1 MPGFAFTA
9 FLDSKKVVVVG
20 GGLVAT
26 RRVLKLQA
34 AGAEVTVISPE
45 ISPTIT
51 ALVKQNKVIHQPRW
65 YATGDLTGAWLVV
78 TATGNQAVD
87 DQVLSDATARQIF
100 CFKGGDPAGG
110 SAWSMASGEAAGIR
124 LALNAAEEPNP
135 KRSAWVRDRLLGQVP
150 GLVAAFE
157 TANQTHKQTT
167 VALKPGW
174 VALIGGGPGA
184 DDLVTL
190 RGWELL
196 KSAQVIVVD
205 RLAPH
210 GLLAEL
216 NPEIEVIDVGKS
228 AGDHPI
234 TQSEINQILIDRA
247 LSGLN
252 VARLK
257 GGDAYVF
264 GRGGEEY
271 DACQAAGLEVHVVPG
286 VTSAI
291 SVPAQAGIPITHRGL
306 SRGFTVIT
314 GHEDI
319 TALPVAADHTIVLLM
334 GLFRLS
340 KTADNLIAYGHDAN
354 MPAAVISDGYG
365 PNFKVVTGTLANIA
379 QVALAANIKPPAIT
393 VIGQVVTRSPHYRA
407 ATENSL

>member
-9 FLDSKKVVVVG
+9 FLDNKKVVVVG

-34 AGAEVTVISPE
+34 AGADVVVISPDL
-45 ISPTIT
+45 SPTIA
-51 ALVKQNKVIHQPRW
+51 ALVKQGKVSYHQRGYEP
-65 YATGDLTGAWLVV
+65 ADLAGAWLVV
-78 TATGNQAVD
+78 TATGNPAVD
-87 DQVLSDATARQIF
+87 DQVISDATSRQIF

-124 LALNAAEEPNP
+124 LALNAAGTPNP
-135 KRSAWVRDRLLGQVP
+135 KRSAWVRDRLLVQVP

-157 TANQTHKQTT
+157 AANEDHGQT
-167 VALKPGW
+167 VAELKPGW
-174 VALIGGGPGA
+174 VALVGGGPGA

-234 TQSEINQILIDRA
+234 PQSEINQILVDRA
-247 LSGLN
+247 LSELN
-252 VARLK
+252 VVRLK

-271 DACQAAGLEVHVVPG
+271 DACRAAGVQVEVVPG

-319 TALPVAADHTIVLLM
+319 AALPVAPDHTIVLLM
-334 GLFRLS
+334 GLFRLA
-340 KTADNLIAYGHDAN
+340 KTAETLVSVGHDATT
-354 MPAAVISDGYG
+354 PAAVISDGYG
-365 PNFKVVTGTLANIA
+365 PNFQVVTGTLANIA
-379 QVALAANIKPPAIT
+379 QVALDAGIKPPAIT
-393 VIGQVVTRSPHYRA
+393 VIGQVVTRSPHYQV
-407 ATENSL
+407 ATN